1 MKRQIEKL
9 TAEGKTKKKK
19 RYREG
24 WSIDRRNVHSV
35 EEKYNLNVKTIK
47 DETKKKKNSRV
58 SKFHS
63 NSDTFR
69 RLGKWKRCAHILPNM
84 LAETHGIN
92 HRRRH
97 WAPFQ
102 NRNVTT
108 ERPPPPFARW
118 RISNEPDCRF
128 SFFLS
133 FSPPFELHCT
143 ILHPETLKNQPL
155 KRKFVIALNGII
167 LRLIDSIEME
177 IQFWLSCY

>member
-1 MKRQIEKL
+1 MKRQIEKQ

-97 WAPFQ
+97 
-102 NRNVTT
+102 
-108 ERPPPPFARW
+108 
-118 RISNEPDCRF
+118 
-128 SFFLS
+128 
-133 FSPPFELHCT
+133 
-143 ILHPETLKNQPL
+143 
-155 KRKFVIALNGII
+155 
-167 LRLIDSIEME
+167 
-177 IQFWLSCY
+177 